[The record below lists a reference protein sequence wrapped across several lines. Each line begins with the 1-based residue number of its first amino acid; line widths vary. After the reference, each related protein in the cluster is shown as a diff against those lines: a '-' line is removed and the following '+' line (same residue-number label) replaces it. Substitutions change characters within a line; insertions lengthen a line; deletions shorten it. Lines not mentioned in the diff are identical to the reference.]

1 MRAEPS
7 VQAHSAKEQKK
18 RYYPLGTEAT
28 RASTRGGGMCSPGS
42 GNSNDRE
49 GHHGSDKIG
58 RRFGSAGSIPVGVRG
73 ARAWSTGDGAGGCPK
88 GLEVW
93 GKGLHVPGGF
103 ASGWWCYAATKK
115 REGRSPWWSG
125 SSEREE
131 QSL

>member
-1 MRAEPS
+1 LGQRQQSEHKRRGD
-7 VQAHSAKEQKK
+7 VQ
-18 RYYPLGTEAT
+18 
-28 RASTRGGGMCSPGS
+28 PGFRNIS
-42 GNSNDRE
+42 DRE

-58 RRFGSAGSIPVGVRG
+58 RRFGSVGSIPVGVRG
-73 ARAWSTGDGAGGCPK
+73 ARAWSTDDGAGGCSK
-88 GLEVW
+88 GLEAW

-131 QSL
+131 QSP